1 MVGVLNF
8 RIWVKGCMT
17 VKKQKSNKSLGLMDD
32 KYGIELIL
40 DLHGCDA
47 SKFTR
52 KSISEYFEELCILI
66 NMQRE
71 ELHFWDDIGVPDDE
85 KQTSPHTQGTSAVQ
99 FILTSSI
106 VIHTLDQLEAVYI
119 NIFSCKEYDPKI
131 AENFSVEWFSA
142 KNYSARFIDRV

>member
-1 MVGVLNF
+1 MNVEDNSAGKV
-8 RIWVKGCMT
+8 
-17 VKKQKSNKSLGLMDD
+17 SGLMLG

-52 KSISEYFEELCILI
+52 DSITEYFERLCVLI
-66 NMQRE
+66 DMQRE
-71 ELHFWDDIGVPDDE
+71 ALHFWDDEGLPEKD

-106 VIHTLDQLEAVYI
+106 VIHTLDQLRAVYI
-119 NIFSCKEYDPKI
+119 NIFSCKEYDPKV
-131 AENFSVEWFSA
+131 AEKFSVEWFGA
-142 KNYSARFIDRV
+142 TECSARFLDRV

>member
-1 MVGVLNF
+1 MIVGDQQS
-8 RIWVKGCMT
+8 GMEPGT
-17 VKKQKSNKSLGLMDD
+17 TMD

-52 KSISEYFEELCILI
+52 DSITKYFERLCELID
-66 NMQRE
+66 MKRE
-71 ELHFWDDIGVPDDE
+71 DLHFWDDVGVAEED

-106 VIHTLDQLEAVYI
+106 VIHTLDQLGAVYI
-119 NIFSCKEYDPKI
+119 NMFSCKAFDPKA
-131 AENFSVEWFSA
+131 AEQFSVEWFGA
-142 KNYSARFIDRV
+142 GDCSARFIDRV

>member
-1 MVGVLNF
+1 MISGDEKANKAVGRL
-8 RIWVKGCMT
+8 
-17 VKKQKSNKSLGLMDD
+17 DD

-47 SKFTR
+47 STFTR
-52 KSISEYFEELCILI
+52 ESIQKYFERLCILI
-66 NMQRE
+66 DMKRE
-71 ELHFWDDIGVPDDE
+71 ELHFWDDIGIPEDE

-119 NIFSCKEYDPKI
+119 NIFSCKAYDPEV
-131 AENFSVEWFSA
+131 AENFSVEWFCA
-142 KNYSARFIDRV
+142 KDHSARSFDRV

>member
-1 MVGVLNF
+1 
-8 RIWVKGCMT
+8 MT
-17 VKKQKSNKSLGLMDD
+17 GETQKLNKSSGLMHG

-52 KSISEYFEELCILI
+52 KSIIQYFEELCILI
-66 NMQRE
+66 DMQRE
-71 ELHFWDDIGVPDDE
+71 ELHFWDDIGVPDEE

-119 NIFSCKEYDPKI
+119 NIFSCKFYDPKV
-131 AENFSVEWFSA
+131 AEKFSVKWFSA
-142 KNYSARFIDRV
+142 KDHSARFIDRV

>member
-1 MVGVLNF
+1 MN
-8 RIWVKGCMT
+8 VKDNSAGK
-17 VKKQKSNKSLGLMDD
+17 VSGLMLG

-52 KSISEYFEELCILI
+52 DSITEYFERLCVLI
-66 NMQRE
+66 DMQRE
-71 ELHFWDDIGVPDDE
+71 ALHFWDDEGLPEED

-106 VIHTLDQLEAVYI
+106 VIHTLDQLRAVYI
-119 NIFSCKEYDPKI
+119 NIFSCKEYDPKV
-131 AENFSVEWFSA
+131 AEKFSVEWFGA
-142 KNYSARFIDRV
+142 TECSARFLDRV

>member
-1 MVGVLNF
+1 
-8 RIWVKGCMT
+8 MT
-17 VKKQKSNKSLGLMDD
+17 SEAQKLDKNSGLMHD

-52 KSISEYFEELCILI
+52 KSISRYFEELCILI
-66 NMQRE
+66 DMQRE
-71 ELHFWDDIGVPDDE
+71 ELHFWDDIGVPDEE
-85 KQTSPHTQGTSAVQ
+85 KQTSPHAQGTSAVQ

-119 NIFSCKEYDPKI
+119 NIFSCKFYDPKV
-131 AENFSVEWFSA
+131 AEKFSVEWFSA
-142 KNYSARFIDRV
+142 KDHSARFIDRV

>member
-1 MVGVLNF
+1 
-8 RIWVKGCMT
+8 MT
-17 VKKQKSNKSLGLMDD
+17 SETQKLDKNSGLMHD

-52 KSISEYFEELCILI
+52 KSISQYFEDLCILI
-66 NMQRE
+66 DMQRE
-71 ELHFWDDIGVPDDE
+71 ELHFWDDIGVPDEE

-106 VIHTLDQLEAVYI
+106 VIHTLDQLKAVYI
-119 NIFSCKEYDPKI
+119 NIFSCKFYDPKV
-131 AENFSVEWFSA
+131 AEKFSVEWFSA
-142 KNYSARFIDRV
+142 KDHSARFIDRV